1 MLKTSQS
8 VRRSARLVLVGMLLL
23 LPVTIFISMQG
34 WRETRIVTLE
44 EEGRNKL
51 ELYRSNLQGAI
62 KEHEYLP
69 ITLASDRRILTLAGM
84 HHPTAEDTNEV
95 NRYLEKLAADSGAS
109 DIYFMDNTGETIAA
123 SNWNSNASFVG
134 RNFGF
139 RPYFKQAM
147 GGNTGHYFAFGITS
161 NVPGYYISHPVLTNG
176 RDIAGVMVVKTH
188 LETLVNRWARGG
200 ESVLVEDENGI
211 VIISSHPEWRFRD
224 LRGLS
229 EGQRRNVLKS
239 RKYGEY
245 PLTAMPVTKGNWPRD
260 GVMSTLEL
268 ASIATETPIEHDTT
282 ISDDRPN
289 DVNTTNITPDPAG
302 NNAVTNTDD
311 GLNRTS
317 APFGKS
323 VAGFPAPR
331 PDDSQSASSRTPATT
346 RYLTIGSTLP
356 RQGWR
361 IFLLTDKAVLDQ
373 SILAAAFIA
382 GAIHIIIMGTIF
394 MLLQRRRAMLEQLEI
409 RDWSQRELEHQVKL
423 RTADLMNTNVRLAEE
438 ITERQRTE
446 DALRTAQAELVQ
458 AGKLAALGQM
468 SAGIAHEINQPL
480 TAIRSYADNA
490 RQFFARGQTEPV
502 ERNLTRISELTERM
516 GRITNHLKTFARRPE
531 YDSGPVDVAHAIQKA
546 IDLVRETGR
555 VSNAV
560 IAFPRPKQGMFVT
573 AEETQ
578 LEQVFINLLTN
589 AADASR
595 DQDDARIMIDIT
607 RGSDRVFV
615 SVSDNGPGISDQTM
629 PQLFDPFFTTKQFGD
644 GLGLGLSICYGI
656 LRSFGGT
663 IRAENLPA
671 PDGGACFIVE
681 LRPVDTT
688 GTGIERRNIAAGSTA
703 AKAGVK
709 TPVHEFAL
717 LDDETAT
724 SFARDPTTGAGK
736 AGPGVFRSV
745 LRPKDKR

>member
-8 VRRSARLVLVGMLLL
+8 VRRSARLVLVGMILL
-23 LPVTIFISMQG
+23 LPVTVFISMQG
-34 WRETRIVTLE
+34 WRETRMVTLE

-84 HHPTAEDTNEV
+84 HNPTAADTNEV

-109 DIYFMDNTGETIAA
+109 DIYFMDNTGDTIAA

-134 RNFGF
+134 RNFSF

-188 LETLVNRWARGG
+188 LETLVKRWARGG

-224 LRGLS
+224 LRGLPD
-229 EGQRRNVLKS
+229 GQRSAVLKS

-245 PLTAMPVTKGNWPRD
+245 PLTAMPVTKGDWPRD
-260 GVMSTLEL
+260 GVMSTVEL
-268 ASIATETPIEHDTT
+268 ASIATETPTEHDTT
-282 ISDDRPN
+282 PDDDRPADN
-289 DVNTTNITPDPAG
+289 AGTGNGNGTANTAPAHSNENI
-302 NNAVTNTDD
+302 
-311 GLNRTS
+311 S
-317 APFGKS
+317 HS
-323 VAGFPAPR
+323 VAGFPAPAPETR
-331 PDDSQSASSRTPATT
+331 HSIEPTSPAIT

-361 IFLLTDKAVLDQ
+361 IFLLTDKTVLDQ

-394 MLLQRRRAMLEQLEI
+394 TLLQRRRAMLEQLEI

-423 RTADLMNTNVRLAEE
+423 RTSDLMNTNLRLAEE

-490 RQFFARGQTEPV
+490 RQFFSRGQTEPV

-555 VSNAV
+555 IGNAV
-560 IAFPRPKQGMFVT
+560 INFARPDGAVHVI

-578 LEQVFINLLTN
+578 LEQVFVNLLTN

-595 DQDDARIMIDIT
+595 DQDDACIDLEIT
-607 RGSDRVFV
+607 RASDRILVTV
-615 SVSDNGPGISDQTM
+615 RDNGSGISDQTM
-629 PQLFDPFFTTKQFGD
+629 RQLFDPFFTTKPFGD

-663 IRAENLPA
+663 IRAENLPG

-681 LRPVDTT
+681 LRPANIS
-688 GTGIERRNIAAGSTA
+688 GSAHSGRNGSTK
-703 AKAGVK
+703 AKAGAK
-709 TPVHEFAL
+709 TPVRDLAFHTADTLDAPASGGPVDETQITGNATTAL
-717 LDDETAT
+717 L
-724 SFARDPTTGAGK
+724 P
-736 AGPGVFRSV
+736 SV
-745 LRPKDKR
+745 PRPKDKQ

>member
-1 MLKTSQS
+1 MLTTSRS
-8 VRRSARLVLVGMLLL
+8 VRRTARFVLVGMLLL
-23 LPVTIFISMQG
+23 LPVTVFISMQG
-34 WRETRIVTLE
+34 WRESRLVTLE

-69 ITLASDRRILTLAGM
+69 ITLASDRRIIALAEM
-84 HHPTAEDTNEV
+84 DHPTAADTSEV

-109 DIYFMDNTGETIAA
+109 DIYFMNNNGDTIAA
-123 SNWNSNASFVG
+123 SNWNSKASFIG

-147 GGNTGHYFAFGITS
+147 AGNTGHYFAFGITS
-161 NVPGYYISHPVLTNG
+161 NVPGYYISHPVLING

-188 LETLVNRWARGG
+188 LETLVKRWARGG

-224 LRGLS
+224 LRGLPD
-229 EGQRRNVLKS
+229 GQRSDVMKS
-239 RKYGEY
+239 LKYGDY
-245 PLTAMPVTKGNWPRD
+245 PLTPMPVTKGDWPQD
-260 GVMSTLEL
+260 GVMSTIEL
-268 ASIATETPIEHDTT
+268 AAIAPENPANIETIPE
-282 ISDDRPN
+282 DDRP
-289 DVNTTNITPDPAG
+289 A
-302 NNAVTNTDD
+302 DD
-311 GLNRTS
+311 GTT
-317 APFGKS
+317 APPAQRGTENIRPS
-323 VAGFPAPR
+323 VAGFPEP
-331 PDDSQSASSRTPATT
+331 SAETRQKTDPVSPSIT

-361 IFLLTDKAVLDQ
+361 IFLLTDKTVLDQ
-373 SILAAAFIA
+373 SILAVAFIA
-382 GAIHIIIMGTIF
+382 GAIHIIIMGSIF
-394 MLLQRRRAMLEQLEI
+394 TMLQRRRAMLEQLEI

-423 RTADLMNTNVRLAEE
+423 RTADLMDTNVRLAEE
-438 ITERQRTE
+438 IAERQRTE
-446 DALRTAQAELVQ
+446 DALRTAQAELIQ

-502 ERNLTRISELTERM
+502 ERNLGRIAELTERM

-531 YDSGPVDVAHAIQKA
+531 YDSGPVELAHAMQKA

-555 VSNAV
+555 IGNAV
-560 IAFPRPKQGMFVT
+560 IHFVRPDATLRVI

-578 LEQVFINLLTN
+578 LEQVFVNLLTN

-595 DQDDARIMIDIT
+595 DQDDARIDLGVT
-607 RGSDRVFV
+607 SQNDRVLV
-615 SVSDNGPGISDQTM
+615 TVRDNGSGISDQTM
-629 PQLFDPFFTTKQFGD
+629 HQLFDPFFTTKPFGD

-663 IRAENLPA
+663 IRAENQPG
-671 PDGGACFIVE
+671 PDGGACFTVE
-681 LRPVDTT
+681 LRNADKTASSPL
-688 GTGIERRNIAAGSTA
+688 GRNGSTQQAAGA
-703 AKAGVK
+703 K
-709 TPVHEFAL
+709 TP
-717 LDDETAT
+717 DDTNGFQKADAQL
-724 SFARDPTTGAGK
+724 SRDRTD
-736 AGPGVFRSV
+736 GP
-745 LRPKDKR
+745 PDE

>member
-1 MLKTSQS
+1 MLKTSRS
-8 VRRSARLVLVGMLLL
+8 VRRTARFVLVGMLLL
-23 LPVTIFISMQG
+23 LPVTVFISMQG
-34 WRETRIVTLE
+34 WRESRLVTLE

-69 ITLASDRRILTLAGM
+69 ITLASDRRIIALAEKP
-84 HHPTAEDTNEV
+84 HPTAADTNEV

-109 DIYFMDNTGETIAA
+109 DIYFMDKTGATIAA
-123 SNWNSNASFVG
+123 SNWNSDASFIG

-147 GGNTGHYFAFGITS
+147 AGNTGHYFAFGITS
-161 NVPGYYISHPVLTNG
+161 NVPGYYISHPVLING
-176 RDIAGVMVVKTH
+176 REIAGVMVVKTH
-188 LETLVNRWARGG
+188 LETLVKRWARGG

-224 LRGLS
+224 LRGLPDN
-229 EGQRRNVLKS
+229 QRSDVMKS
-239 RKYGEY
+239 LKYGDY
-245 PLTAMPVTKGNWPRD
+245 PLTPMPVTKGDWPQD

-268 ASIATETPIEHDTT
+268 AAIAPENPINVDT
-282 ISDDRPN
+282 IPEDDRPE
-289 DVNTTNITPDPAG
+289 
-302 NNAVTNTDD
+302 DD
-311 GLNRTS
+311 GATAPS
-317 APFGKS
+317 AKHNTENIRPS
-323 VAGFPAPR
+323 VAGFPEPSTETQQKND
-331 PDDSQSASSRTPATT
+331 PVSPSIT

-361 IFLLTDKAVLDQ
+361 IFLLTDKTVLDQ
-373 SILAAAFIA
+373 SIMAVAFIA
-382 GAIHIIIMGTIF
+382 GAIHIIIMGSIF
-394 MLLQRRRAMLEQLEI
+394 TMLQRRRAMLEQLEI

-423 RTADLMNTNVRLAEE
+423 RTADLMDTNARLADE
-438 ITERQRTE
+438 IAERQRTE

-502 ERNLTRISELTERM
+502 ERNLSRIAELTERM

-531 YDSGPVDVAHAIQKA
+531 YDSGPVNLAHAIQKA
-546 IDLVRETGR
+546 VDLVRETGR
-555 VSNAV
+555 IGTAV
-560 IAFPRPKQGMFVT
+560 IHFARPEATHFVI

-578 LEQVFINLLTN
+578 LEQVFVNLLTN

-595 DQDDARIMIDIT
+595 DQDDARIDLDIT
-607 RGSDRVFV
+607 CHSDRVLV
-615 SVSDNGPGISDQTM
+615 AVRDNGSGISEQTM
-629 PQLFDPFFTTKQFGD
+629 HQLFDPFFTTKPFGD

-663 IRAENLPA
+663 IRAENQPG

-681 LRPVDTT
+681 LRNADKTNT
-688 GTGIERRNIAAGSTA
+688 GPSGRNGSTQQAAGA
-703 AKAGVK
+703 K
-709 TPVHEFAL
+709 TP
-717 LDDETAT
+717 DDKDVFQKAD
-724 SFARDPTTGAGK
+724 ARQRPVMSNGQPDEQRNTII
-736 AGPGVFRSV
+736 RSPSV
-745 LRPKDKR
+745 PRPKDKQ

>member
-23 LPVTIFISMQG
+23 LPVTVFISMQG

-69 ITLASDRRILTLAGM
+69 ITLASDKRILALAGM

-224 LRGLS
+224 LRGLPD
-229 EGQRRNVLKS
+229 GQRRNILKS

-245 PLTAMPVTKGNWPRD
+245 PLTAMPVTKGDWPRD

-268 ASIATETPIEHDTT
+268 ASIPTETPVEHDTPV
-282 ISDDRPN
+282 SDDRPN
-289 DVNTTNITPDPAG
+289 DVNSTNIAAPPLKPAKLHTAPLG
-302 NNAVTNTDD
+302 N
-311 GLNRTS
+311 
-317 APFGKS
+317 S
-323 VAGFPAPR
+323 VAGFPPPG
-331 PDDSQSASSRTPATT
+331 PDGSQTASARAPATT

-361 IFLLTDKAVLDQ
+361 IFLLTDKTVLDQ

-446 DALRTAQAELVQ
+446 DALRTAQADLVQ

-531 YDSGPVDVAHAIQKA
+531 YHSGPVDVAHAIQKA
-546 IDLVRETGR
+546 VDLVRETGR
-555 VSNAV
+555 VANAV
-560 IAFPRPKQGMFVT
+560 IDFPRPDHSIFVT

-578 LEQVFINLLTN
+578 LEQVFVNLLTN

-595 DQDDARIMIDIT
+595 DQDDARITLNIT
-607 RGSDRVFV
+607 RGADRIFV
-615 SVSDNGPGISDQTM
+615 SVSDNGSGISDQTM

-681 LRPVDTT
+681 LRPSDKT
-688 GTGIERRNIAAGSTA
+688 GTGNDRRNDQYNGAAGSTA
-703 AKAGVK
+703 GKAGAK

-717 LDDETAT
+717 LTEKNTSTPSTITAT
-724 SFARDPTTGAGK
+724 GVHGVGT
-736 AGPGVFRSV
+736 GVFRSV
-745 LRPKDKR
+745 LRPKDNR

>member
-23 LPVTIFISMQG
+23 LPVTVFFSMQG
-34 WRETRIVTLE
+34 WRDTRLVTLE

-84 HHPTAEDTNEV
+84 HHPTAQDTSEV

-109 DIYFMDNTGETIAA
+109 DIYFMDNSGETIAA
-123 SNWNSNASFVG
+123 SNWNSNASFIG

-188 LETLVNRWARGG
+188 LETLINRWARGG

-224 LRGLS
+224 LRGLPD
-229 EGQRRNVLKS
+229 GQRLNVLKS

-245 PLTAMPVTKGNWPRD
+245 PLTAMPVIKGDWPRD
-260 GVMSTLEL
+260 GVMTTLEL
-268 ASIATETPIEHDTT
+268 ASIAPETPVEHDTI
-282 ISDDRPN
+282 ISDDRPA
-289 DVNTTNITPDPAG
+289 DVNSTNIAPNPARS
-302 NNAVTNTDD
+302 NAANP
-311 GLNRTS
+311 
-317 APFGKS
+317 PFAGHS
-323 VAGFPAPR
+323 VAGFPPPG
-331 PDDSQSASSRTPATT
+331 PDGRQTTGIKTPATT

-361 IFLLTDKAVLDQ
+361 IFLLTDKTVLDQ

-394 MLLQRRRAMLEQLEI
+394 TLLQRRRAMLEQLEM

-423 RTADLMNTNVRLAEE
+423 RTADLMDTNVRLAEE
-438 ITERQRTE
+438 ITERRRTE

-531 YDSGPVDVAHAIQKA
+531 YDSGPVDVAHSIQKA

-555 VSNAV
+555 VANAV
-560 IAFPRPKQGMFVT
+560 IDFTRPDHSIFVT

-578 LEQVFINLLTN
+578 LEQVFVNLLTN

-595 DQDDARIMIDIT
+595 DQDDARITLDIT
-607 RGSDRVFV
+607 RGIDRIFV
-615 SVSDNGPGISDQTM
+615 RVSDNGSGISDQTM

-671 PDGGACFIVE
+671 PDGGACFVVE
-681 LRPVDTT
+681 LRPASKA
-688 GTGIERRNIAAGSTA
+688 GTRNDRRNGAAGSTA
-703 AKAGVK
+703 AAAGVK
-709 TPVHEFAL
+709 TPDHEFAL
-717 LDDETAT
+717 LNEKPAIPSATAPITGRNETG
-724 SFARDPTTGAGK
+724 TG
-736 AGPGVFRSV
+736 VVQSV

>member
-1 MLKTSQS
+1 MLNTSRS
-8 VRRSARLVLVGMLLL
+8 VRRTARLVLVGMLLL
-23 LPVTIFISMQG
+23 LPVTVLISMQG
-34 WRETRIVTLE
+34 WRESRLVTLE

-69 ITLASDRRILTLAGM
+69 ITLASDRRIIALAEM
-84 HHPTAEDTNEV
+84 NHPTAADTNEV

-109 DIYFMDNTGETIAA
+109 DIYFMDKTGTTIAA
-123 SNWNSNASFVG
+123 SNWNSNASFIG

-147 GGNTGHYFAFGITS
+147 AGNTGHYFAFGITS
-161 NVPGYYISHPVLTNG
+161 NVPGYYISHPVLING

-188 LETLVNRWARGG
+188 LETLVKRWARGG
-200 ESVLVEDENGI
+200 ESVLVEDENGV

-224 LRGLS
+224 LRGLPD
-229 EGQRRNVLKS
+229 GQRSDVMKS
-239 RKYGEY
+239 LKYGDY
-245 PLTAMPVTKGNWPRD
+245 PLTPMPVTKGEWPKD
-260 GVMSTLEL
+260 GVMSTIEL
-268 ASIATETPIEHDTT
+268 AAIAPEKPTNIDPIAE
-282 ISDDRPN
+282 DDRPS
-289 DVNTTNITPDPAG
+289 
-302 NNAVTNTDD
+302 DD
-311 GLNRTS
+311 S
-317 APFGKS
+317 APAAPAPHSNENVSHS
-323 VAGFPAPR
+323 VAGFPEP
-331 PDDSQSASSRTPATT
+331 ASETQPQKDPVSPIIT

-361 IFLLTDKAVLDQ
+361 IFLLTDKNVLDQ
-373 SILAAAFIA
+373 SILAVAFIA
-382 GAIHIIIMGTIF
+382 GAIHIIIMGSIF
-394 MLLQRRRAMLEQLEI
+394 TMLQRRRAMLEQLEI

-423 RTADLMNTNVRLAEE
+423 RTADLMDTNVRLAEE

-490 RQFFARGQTEPV
+490 RLFLARSQTDPV
-502 ERNLTRISELTERM
+502 ERNLSRIAELTERM

-531 YDSGPVDVAHAIQKA
+531 YDSGPVDLTHAIQKA
-546 IDLVRETGR
+546 VDLVRETGR
-555 VSNAV
+555 IGNAV
-560 IAFPRPKQGMFVT
+560 IDFARPETTLRVI

-578 LEQVFINLLTN
+578 LEQVFVNLLTN

-595 DQDDARIMIDIT
+595 DQDDAHIHLNITCQNDRIL
-607 RGSDRVFV
+607 VAV
-615 SVSDNGPGISDQTM
+615 CDNGSGISEQTM
-629 PQLFDPFFTTKQFGD
+629 GQLFDPFFTTKPFGD

-663 IRAENLPA
+663 IRAENLPG

-681 LRPVDTT
+681 LRDADQTDT
-688 GTGIERRNIAAGSTA
+688 GTARRNRSTKRITGA
-703 AKAGVK
+703 K
-709 TPVHEFAL
+709 TPGNKDVFLTADARETVLADGPH
-717 LDDETAT
+717 DEKQNMIT
-724 SFARDPTTGAGK
+724 
-736 AGPGVFRSV
+736 RSPSAP
-745 LRPKDKR
+745 RPKDKQ